1 MSIEAMKAVIA
12 RANNDKDFLRLL
24 LSNPDDAIKIGG
36 YDLTEQEVEMIKASQ
51 GQARLNDEELEKR
64 VSRGFFRLGP

>member
-24 LSNPDDAIKIGG
+24 LSNPDNAIKTGG

>member
-24 LSNPDDAIKIGG
+24 LSNPDSAIKAGG